1 MIPLIKLKKEVEF
14 NSELKQVVDALK
26 GIAMNRYLMLQKKLQ
41 LFERFP
47 ELAGELLEGISI
59 GDIDH
64 PYIRSNNKR
73 VAVLMVTSDGGFV
86 GNMNAQ
92 VIQAG
97 LTVGG
102 EDAVYAIVGDRG
114 ASMFADQKKQFHR
127 FPGVDDKK
135 RAELAAQVREKML
148 GFIASGECGKFVV
161 VYPKP
166 ISMSMQKATVEAMIP
181 CDSWLSGQV
190 DANKKTPETIWESE
204 PRDILSYV
212 ATFWV
217 EHRLDEIFSVARV
230 AELGARVM
238 NLEGSFQEVIRQG
251 KKIKLQYHRA
261 RHEVIDRS
269 MREVFSSQLLFNR
282 LAEEEARMNDGK

>member
-26 GIAMNRYLMLQKKLQ
+26 GIAMNRYLMLQKKLV

-97 LTVGG
+97 LMVGG
-102 EDAVYAIVGDRG
+102 DDAIFAVVGDRG
-114 ASMFADQKKQFHR
+114 ASVFADQKKQFHR
-127 FPGVDDKK
+127 FPGIDDKK
-135 RAELAAQVREKML
+135 RAELASQVREKML
-148 GFIASGECGKFVV
+148 SFIANGECGKFVV

-166 ISMSMQKATVEAMIP
+166 LSMAVQKATVEAMIP
-181 CDSWLSGQV
+181 CDSWLAGQV
-190 DANKKTPETIWESE
+190 KADKKTPETIWESE

-217 EHRLDEIFSVARV
+217 EHRLDEIFSIARV